1 MADPFRDRTAEKRG
15 HRLSVGPGRRKRAFL
30 EELETLLAT
39 SESLTE
45 LTVPVVRQLA
55 QTHKIDLTAD
65 VTTARRAL
73 YRRFL
78 EHCLNDFALSA
89 DETAELA
96 HLQVLLA
103 LSEPDVNIAK
113 EEAVRSVY
121 GRALDAVLE
130 DYQLD
135 PDEAEFLLRLQ
146 KEIGLSAD
154 SAQALLGKKKQQ
166 LRERF
171 IRDTQVYEGRVV
183 MAPQRTEVELHGDSD
198 TSLEDAVRVALAPAT
213 GALPEVRSAVV
224 RDLRIEVTE
233 GAISKWSVTL
243 RAQL

>member
-1 MADPFRDRTAEKRG
+1 MADPFRDRTAGKRAR
-15 HRLSVGPGRRKRAFL
+15 RLGVGSARRKRAFL

-39 SESLTE
+39 ADSLNE
-45 LTVPVVRQLA
+45 VAIPVVRRLA
-55 QTHKIDLTAD
+55 QTHKIDLGAD
-65 VTTARRAL
+65 VTTARRAF

-89 DETAELA
+89 DESGELA
-96 HLQVLLA
+96 HLQALLA
-103 LSEPDVNIAK
+103 LRESDVNIAK

-135 PDEAEFLLRLQ
+135 PDEEGFLLRLQ
-146 KEIGLSAD
+146 KEMGLSTD
-154 SAQALLGKKKQQ
+154 SAQALLGQKKQQ

-171 IRDTQVYEGRVV
+171 IRDTQVYEGHVV
-183 MAPQRTEVELHGDSD
+183 MAPQRTEVDLQGESEI
-198 TSLEDAVRVALAPAT
+198 SLEDAVRAALARAT
-213 GALPEVRSAVV
+213 GALPDIRSAVV
-224 RDLRIEVTE
+224 RDLRVEITG